1 MPCGVALMIIYHP
14 AYDVHHCT
22 YRLLNLLR
30 ALECKE
36 VSRDVLRMMDF
47 YYVYPALLKL
57 VKLPRPLLKYSSCIK
72 SVADTFEIVPRPSAL
87 FYELCRLQ
95 DSALRSLDQ
104 RSLIS
109 LRLNGV
115 KLNLSRVPQRLIEEF
130 ESDEFSSSTV
140 FEALTT
146 AFPKLRMD
154 GKDGF
159 KERSGLME
167 FRYA

>member
-1 MPCGVALMIIYHP
+1 MIIYHP
-14 AYDVHHCT
+14 AYDVHHCA
-22 YRLLNLLR
+22 YRLLNLLCSV
-30 ALECKE
+30 EHE
-36 VSRDVLRMMDF
+36 EISRDTLRIMDF
-47 YYVYPALLKL
+47 YYVYPVLLKL
-57 VKLPRPLLKYSSCIK
+57 VKLPRPLLKYSDGINA
-72 SVADTFEIVPRPSAL
+72 VAESFEIIPRPAAL
-87 FYELCRLQ
+87 FYELSRLQ

-104 RSLIS
+104 RSLVS
-109 LRLNGV
+109 LRLSGV
-115 KLNLSRVPQRLIEEF
+115 KLNKTRVPQQLIEIF
-130 ESDEFSSSTV
+130 ESDEFSKSSV